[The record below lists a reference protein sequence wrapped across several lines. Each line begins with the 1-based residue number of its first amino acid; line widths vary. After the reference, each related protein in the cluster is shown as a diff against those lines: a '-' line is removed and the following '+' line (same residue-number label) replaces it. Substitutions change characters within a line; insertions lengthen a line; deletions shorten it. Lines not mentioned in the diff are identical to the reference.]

1 MSKLTMILNKGVLS
15 AAVAAALLGTLSTQ
29 ANAAMI
35 SGTFGLTGT
44 GAGGGSAL
52 VFSSTPCASTACW
65 TGLQFFASTPN
76 AGLNAATGDFAT
88 AFGYSPPFTLNI
100 ATMYNT
106 TFAAAPPMTFFTLNG
121 TGPYAANQ
129 ATFQWNTVTTS
140 YSSNTW
146 GAEFVG
152 TMNLTG
158 FEATPFKVLFS
169 SQAAGTT
176 WSAESIVPVPG
187 TVALLGLGLAGL
199 GLTRRKSA

>member
-1 MSKLTMILNKGVLS
+1 M
-15 AAVAAALLGTLSTQ
+15 STQ

-35 SGTFGLTGT
+35 SGTFGLTGS
-44 GAGGGSAL
+44 GAVGGSAL
-52 VFSSTPCASTACW
+52 TFSSTPCASTACW
-65 TGLQFFASTPN
+65 TGLQFFAATPN
-76 AGLNAATGDFAT
+76 ASLNAATGDFAA
-88 AFGYSPPFTLNI
+88 AFGYTPPAPLFI

-106 TFAAAPPMTFFTLNG
+106 SFTGATPLTFFTING
-121 TGPYAANQ
+121 TGAYAANQ
-129 ATFQWNTVTTS
+129 ATFQWDTVTTS

-158 FEATPFKVLFS
+158 FDATPFKVLFS
-169 SQAAGTT
+169 TQGTGTT